1 MIYTRKFMFLIL
13 VISLFGLGFNSFAQ
27 SRCECGH
34 WDPVKIS
41 WCEPPQRPVST
52 AMNCGESICMCNVCQ
67 CCPIRLSF
75 TYICN
80 PPNVPNCFAKYTWT
94 ISGPNGYSLSSTT
107 STTSVNIYNF
117 IPTVAGLY
125 TVTVTAKC
133 GNIDC
138 CSCTIEVNVREIV
151 QCSSAWP
158 NPCPCFHPGLPTEE
172 GLPKE

>member
-13 VISLFGLGFNSFAQ
+13 VISLFGFCFNAFAQ
-27 SRCECGH
+27 TRCECGH

-67 CCPIRLSF
+67 CCPIKLTF

-80 PPNVPNCFAKYTWT
+80 PNNQQCFAKYTWT
-94 ISGPNGYSLSSTT
+94 ISGPNGYSLSSPGWPLPIP
-107 STTSVNIYNF
+107 SGSVSGF

-133 GNIDC
+133 GDIDC
-138 CSCTIEVNVREIV
+138 CSCTIEINVREIV
-151 QCSSAWP
+151 QCSSASP
-158 NPCPCFHPGLPTEE
+158 NPCSCFHPGLPTE
-172 GLPKE
+172 

>member
-13 VISLFGLGFNSFAQ
+13 VIGLFGLCFNAFAQ
-27 SRCECGH
+27 IRCECGH
-34 WDPVKIS
+34 WDPIKIS

-52 AMNCGESICMCNVCQ
+52 TMNCGESICMCNVCQ

-80 PPNVPNCFAKYTWT
+80 PNDPHCPVSYSWT
-94 ISGPNGYSLSSTT
+94 ISGPNGYSLSSPSWPLPTP
-107 STTSVNIYNF
+107 SGSINNF

-133 GNIDC
+133 GNNDC
-138 CSCTIEVNVREIV
+138 CPCTIEVNVREIV

-158 NPCPCFHPGLPTEE
+158 HPCSCLHHGLPTE
-172 GLPKE
+172 